1 MLYWNPFV
9 HLCHCTQ
16 TKTIVPLNNEFETKL
31 CATVQCQPMCGWRI
45 LVKHE
50 KLCNSISC
58 WKLLNSHYIIYA
70 RTEQNRKLFRN
81 IQVQRF
87 TNETGIQIS
96 QLNRK
101 TTHKTNL
108 FPRHQ
113 FIIDVDSNNLKV
125 FSFPPLKVNNFPLSQ
140 RNERHFLTQFYSVSK
155 SKHLFHIHHRCCSLA
170 DSVCGTCSFLAHT
183 HTKSENVNTSK
194 CQPLALLWQHILK
207 LGH

>member
-16 TKTIVPLNNEFETKL
+16 TNTIVPLNNEFETKL

-87 TNETGIQIS
+87 ANQTGIQIS

-125 FSFPPLKVNNFPLSQ
+125 FSFPRWKLTISHWAKEMSDIFWPNFIPFRS
-140 RNERHFLTQFYSVSK
+140 RSTFS
-155 SKHLFHIHHRCCSLA
+155 
-170 DSVCGTCSFLAHT
+170 
-183 HTKSENVNTSK
+183 TSITG
-194 CQPLALLWQHILK
+194 AVR
-207 LGH
+207 